1 MTAVVTVV
9 AELINYIRSKGMNHC
24 QFKQF
29 LNDMDSENG
38 EVLYCSEFAG

>member
-1 MTAVVTVV
+1 
-9 AELINYIRSKGMNHC
+9 MNHC

-38 EVLYCSEFAG
+38 EVLYCSEFAGWVEGECLNMCTI